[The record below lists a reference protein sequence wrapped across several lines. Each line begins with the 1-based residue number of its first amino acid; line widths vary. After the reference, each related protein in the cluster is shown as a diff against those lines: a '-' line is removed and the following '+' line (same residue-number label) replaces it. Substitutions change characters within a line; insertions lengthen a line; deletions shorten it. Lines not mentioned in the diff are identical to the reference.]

1 MSTVLAETKL
11 LVVVGATGNQGEPI
25 LRHFLESNDRF
36 AFKLRGLTRN
46 VRSEPSQKLSKLGV
60 DMFEADLND
69 ERSLSRAFSG
79 ATHIFANTD
88 SNQMIYQAIEHPN
101 LLRPDQTPRSYAEE
115 IELAQGRNLANAAA
129 CCMTLE
135 RLVWSTLPSPKKWSK
150 GKYTKVSMFDAK
162 EAIADI
168 LKATPEVLDKLSLL
182 TVGFYASNALKAPR
196 LYAPQK
202 VMYAFSSTSAIPL
215 TVRLQQADG
224 TFELS
229 MAMSADV
236 AVPIAD
242 LDNDMGP

>member
-11 LVVVGATGNQGEPI
+11 LVVVGATGNQGGPI
-25 LRHFLESNDRF
+25 LRYFLESNNRF
-36 AFKLRGLTRN
+36 AFNLRGLTRN
-46 VRSEPSQKLSKLGV
+46 VRSEASQKLSKLGV

-69 ERSLSRAFSG
+69 EHSLSRAFSG
-79 ATHIFANTD
+79 ATHIFANTTD

-129 CCMTLE
+129 SCKTLE
-135 RLVWSTLPSPKKWSK
+135 RLVCSTLPGPKKWSK

-162 EAIADI
+162 EAIADM
-168 LKATPEVLDKLSLL
+168 LKATPEVKDKLSLL

-202 VMYAFSSTSAIPL
+202 VRYAFSSTSALPL
-215 TVRLQQADG
+215 IVRA
-224 TFELS
+224 
-229 MAMSADV
+229 SASRR
-236 AVPIAD
+236 
-242 LDNDMGP
+242 NF